1 MFGVKSLC
9 VATMMAALVY
19 ASVIKSKGFCYAF
32 LVCGLIVPDNGVVN
46 GHSGEY

>member
-32 LVCGLIVPDNGVVN
+32 LGLWLDIVPDNGVVN
-46 GHSGEY
+46 GHSG